1 MTGDHPVGRPV
12 RAGVRR
18 PTLTDLE
25 QPKRRGKPRTSGDL
39 TCDRSGRETAKIRV
53 HWPDGAICGICF
65 TEAVHTYGTCPWCR
79 SERLLPGRS
88 PQGEN
93 ICRDCAGIVRPLM
106 TCDQCGTEAERFRG
120 GRCIRCVIEGDLEA
134 ILKPNAPAD
143 LRLKKLIAALLES
156 RRPESIH
163 TWMQG
168 AKVKQ
173 LLTMIGNRELE
184 LTHEGFDSLP
194 RSPAVEHLREILVH
208 NRLMEIPADHY
219 LRRFEHWLQ
228 VRLDDLAPYPEI
240 ATMIEQFGRWH
251 HSPRLSRLAG
261 DPGKNL
267 DAPTRNA
274 KQEITEAGKF
284 LIWLHDEH
292 GTTPRGMTQWH
303 IDLYLDGGTSTR
315 KAIRN
320 FIAWYRKGRGGKRK
334 LYVPPR
340 YAQTMPTLNQAQRLQ
355 LIRNAIEM
363 DQVALGTRIAALIH
377 LLWATPLVKI
387 VMLRT
392 DDVVLSPT
400 GMTITIGATPA
411 VIPEPLAP
419 LFWAFLTNE
428 ANQQTVNVGTDW
440 LFPGYQAGHP
450 ILAHTLQRRLLVL
463 GIDPQRARNAS
474 LKNLTAQIDIH
485 TLAGL
490 LGYSPITLANHAD
503 QSGTYMSAY
512 VEAKRKAR
520 AVGEPVR
527 TRFIPGTNTASPG

>member
-1 MTGDHPVGRPV
+1 MSGENPVGRPV
-12 RAGVRR
+12 RHGVRR
-18 PTLTDLE
+18 LTLTNLE
-25 QPKRRGKPRTSGDL
+25 PPKRRGKPRTGGDL
-39 TCDRSGRETAKIRV
+39 TCDRCGRETAQIRV

-65 TEAVHTYGTCPWCR
+65 TEAMHTYGTCPWCR
-79 SERLLPGRS
+79 SDRLLPGHS
-88 PQGEN
+88 ADGAN
-93 ICRDCAGIVRPLM
+93 ICRDYAGIVRPVM

-120 GRCIRCVIEGDLEA
+120 GRCVRCVIEGDLEA

-143 LRLKKLIAALLES
+143 LRIKRLIAALLES
-156 RRPESIH
+156 RRPYSIH
-163 TWMQG
+163 TWVRG
-168 AKVKQ
+168 TKALQ
-173 LLTMIGNRELE
+173 LLTSIGNRELE
-184 LTHEGFDSLP
+184 LTHDAFDGLP

-208 NRLMEIPADHY
+208 NRLMQIPEERY
-219 LRRFEHWLQ
+219 LRRFEHRLQ
-228 VRLDDLAPYPEI
+228 VRLRELSTSPEI
-240 ATMIEQFGRWH
+240 ASTIEQFGRWH
-251 HSPRLSRLAG
+251 HLPRLNTLAD

-267 DAPTRNA
+267 DAPTRNS

-284 LIWLHDEH
+284 LIWLHGEH
-292 GTTPRGMTQWH
+292 GTAPGRMTQWH

-315 KAIRN
+315 KVIRN

-340 YAQTMPTLNQAQRLQ
+340 YAQTLPTLNQSQRLQ

-363 DQVALGTRIAALIH
+363 DQVASGTRIAALIH

-387 VMLRT
+387 VMLKIG
-392 DDVVLSPT
+392 DVLLNPS
-400 GMTITIGATPA
+400 GITIALGTTPA

-419 LFWAFLTNE
+419 LFWAFLTDG
-428 ANQQTVNVGTDW
+428 ANQQTVNVGNDW
-440 LFPGYQAGHP
+440 LFAGYRAGHP
-450 ILAHTLQRRLLVL
+450 IAAYTLQRRLLVL

-512 VEAKRKAR
+512 VEVKRKAR
-520 AVGEPVR
+520 ATGEPVR
-527 TRFIPGTNTASPG
+527 TRFMPDNSSASQS

>member
-1 MTGDHPVGRPV
+1 
-12 RAGVRR
+12 
-18 PTLTDLE
+18 
-25 QPKRRGKPRTSGDL
+25 
-39 TCDRSGRETAKIRV
+39 
-53 HWPDGAICGICF
+53 
-65 TEAVHTYGTCPWCR
+65 
-79 SERLLPGRS
+79 
-88 PQGEN
+88 
-93 ICRDCAGIVRPLM
+93 M
-106 TCDQCGTEAERFRG
+106 TCAQCGTEAERFRA
-120 GRCIRCVIEGDLEA
+120 GRCVRCVIEGDLDA
-134 ILKPNAPAD
+134 ILKPNDPAD
-143 LRLKKLIAALLES
+143 LRLKKLSAALLES

-168 AKVKQ
+168 TKVKQ

-228 VRLDDLAPYPEI
+228 VRIDSLAPYPEI

-251 HSPRLSRLAG
+251 HLPRLARLAA

-315 KAIRN
+315 RIIRN

-340 YAQTMPTLNQAQRLQ
+340 YAQTLPTLNQSQRLQ

-363 DQVALGTRIAALIH
+363 DQVALSTRIAALIH
-377 LLWATPLVKI
+377 LLWATPLVRI

-392 DDVVLSPT
+392 DDILLKPT
-400 GMTITIGATPA
+400 GMTIALGSTPA
-411 VIPEPLAP
+411 VVPEPLAP

-428 ANQQTVNVGTDW
+428 ANRQTVNIGTDW
-440 LFPGYQAGHP
+440 LFPGNQAGHP
-450 ILAHTLQRRLLVL
+450 ILAYTLQRRLLVL

-490 LGYSPITLANHAD
+490 LGYSPITLANHAA

-520 AVGEPVR
+520 TAGEPAQ
-527 TRFIPGTNTASPG
+527 TRFIPGTNTASPR